1 MMIRWCKLYGQ
12 LANIESFTYVFP
24 CDFGEKNNE
33 IDIYGTGGSLLE
45 DLKRVLTNLTGLK
58 QFELKNLEL
67 DDVDGTCKLLSY
79 SLRQGLKLNL
89 GKRSEMIIFGSF

>member
-1 MMIRWCKLYGQ
+1 MGLYIKRINENFLFQSMMIRWCKLYGQ

-45 DLKRVLTNLTGLK
+45 DLKRVLSNLTGLK

-67 DDVDGTCKLLSY
+67 DEIDGQYKATQRK
-79 SLRQGLKLNL
+79 
-89 GKRSEMIIFGSF
+89 FP